1 MNYFGLMT
9 ENFFDGNVEG
19 KATVTDIWQYYVTA
33 AYHSKCLIDS
43 STNTYCLFSPL
54 SPGFTQPALLNTS
67 SPDTLCKENSCG
79 TQSAYLFAPIKTIY
93 KYDPTNVTES
103 REGGDLPMLSL
114 EEACPGI
121 DTSEY
126 PLREEDVTAEMLKSG
141 STSGDSKTGGDKPSA
156 AVLISVS
163 SGNVVA
169 AVVVGLVGLLTL

>member
-1 MNYFGLMT
+1 
-9 ENFFDGNVEG
+9 
-19 KATVTDIWQYYVTA
+19 
-33 AYHSKCLIDS
+33 
-43 STNTYCLFSPL
+43 
-54 SPGFTQPALLNTS
+54 
-67 SPDTLCKENSCG
+67 
-79 TQSAYLFAPIKTIY
+79 
-93 KYDPTNVTES
+93 
-103 REGGDLPMLSL
+103 MLSL